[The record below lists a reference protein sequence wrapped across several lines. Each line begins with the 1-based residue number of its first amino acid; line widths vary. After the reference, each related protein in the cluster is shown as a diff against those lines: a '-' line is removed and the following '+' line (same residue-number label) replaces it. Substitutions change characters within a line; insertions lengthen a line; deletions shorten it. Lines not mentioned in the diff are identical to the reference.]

1 MFEIERHSFICR
13 ELDEKGK
20 IKTTEAAKALGV
32 THETVRKDIL
42 FLEKKG
48 FLVRTH
54 GGAVAVHDGKMVE
67 LKSLKNRLDDFPEL
81 KKEAAENAVSFINE
95 GDVIAIDA
103 GTTAIYIADLLAER
117 FCNLTVVTYC
127 MSTFERLRGV
137 KDFKIILTGG
147 EFIPAENAFTGHLTM
162 NTLSKLHV
170 MKSFVLPAAV
180 SVQNGISY
188 MHKEFVESV
197 GRLVEMADKVF
208 VVADSSKYEQYALY
222 KVSEAEKKFTYITD
236 SGLSHEIVK
245 RYEKEGLKLV
255 GAK

>member
-95 GDVIAIDA
+95 GDVLWIVLKDIIEDL
-103 GTTAIYIADLLAER
+103 TTR
-117 FCNLTVVTYC
+117 
-127 MSTFERLRGV
+127 
-137 KDFKIILTGG
+137 
-147 EFIPAENAFTGHLTM
+147 
-162 NTLSKLHV
+162 
-170 MKSFVLPAAV
+170 
-180 SVQNGISY
+180 
-188 MHKEFVESV
+188 
-197 GRLVEMADKVF
+197 
-208 VVADSSKYEQYALY
+208 
-222 KVSEAEKKFTYITD
+222 
-236 SGLSHEIVK
+236 
-245 RYEKEGLKLV
+245 
-255 GAK
+255 